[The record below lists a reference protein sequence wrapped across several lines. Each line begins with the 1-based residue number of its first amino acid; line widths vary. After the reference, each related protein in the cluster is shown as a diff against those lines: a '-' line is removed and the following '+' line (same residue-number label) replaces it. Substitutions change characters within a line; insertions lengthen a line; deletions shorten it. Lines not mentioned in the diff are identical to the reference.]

1 MEARNLL
8 NKRTNHIL
16 QKVIRIQMEAWT
28 LSDGGSRLYALLH
41 EARIRRE
48 LIL

>member
-1 MEARNLL
+1 MKARNLL

-16 QKVIRIQMEAWT
+16 QKIIRIQMESWT

-41 EARIRRE
+41 EAV
-48 LIL
+48 LGGS